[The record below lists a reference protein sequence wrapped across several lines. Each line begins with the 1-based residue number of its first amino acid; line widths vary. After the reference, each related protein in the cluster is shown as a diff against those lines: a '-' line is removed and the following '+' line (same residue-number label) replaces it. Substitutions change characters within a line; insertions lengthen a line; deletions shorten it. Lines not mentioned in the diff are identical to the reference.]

1 MDETDKIELKKSMTN
16 KDEIKLKECI
26 ITDDGVA
33 CKIDEQN
40 HQKMMDQKKVP
51 VNLTITVEKE
61 IPKNKTID
69 GTQSTEETK
78 SIDKAKSTKAD
89 SSNKQECGCFK
100 TTDYSK
106 IANYVAKY
114 LQNEEN

>member
-1 MDETDKIELKKSMTN
+1 MTN

-69 GTQSTEETK
+69 GTQSTEEN
-78 SIDKAKSTKAD
+78 KSTAGIKPTEAD
-89 SSNKQECGCFK
+89 SSSNHGCGCSK
-100 TTDYSK
+100 TTDYSE
-106 IANYVAKY
+106 IAKFVAKY
-114 LQNEEN
+114 LQKNEEN